1 MEAFG
6 RLMAGISPWLELP
19 DDDTAEGKQ
28 RKQIREWA
36 LKAYQNAV
44 DPQSPDY
51 LLWKGH
57 QQLLVDAAYLA
68 ESFIRAPKATWDS

>member
-44 DPQSPDY
+44 DPQSRIICCGKDIS
-51 LLWKGH
+51 
-57 QQLLVDAAYLA
+57 
-68 ESFIRAPKATWDS
+68 SFW